1 MVKKTKEGIV
11 VSRKMKDTCIAV
23 IQDRVRHKHYKKV
36 ITKTKRYAVQETF
49 FDFAIGDKVLIRETQ
64 PISKTKIWVLVSI
77 LKNVKI

>member
-11 VSRKMKDTCIAV
+11 VSRKMKDTCIGV

-77 LKNVKI
+77 FKNVKS

>member
-11 VSRKMKDTCIAV
+11 VSRKMKDTCIGV

-49 FDFAIGDKVLIRETQ
+49 FDFAIGDKVLIRETR

-77 LKNVKI
+77 LKNAKS